1 MVDSETILKIKE
13 FSTDLRQSD
22 SLEALM
28 AYHDV
33 NSLANITQEQAE
45 VFLSK
50 LESGEVRIQ
59 RILT

>member
-1 MVDSETILKIKE
+1 MVNSETILKIKE

-28 AYHDV
+28 AYYDA

-45 VFLSK
+45 GFLSK

>member
-1 MVDSETILKIKE
+1 MVNSETILKIKK

-28 AYHDV
+28 VYYGV

-45 VFLSK
+45 GFLSK

>member
-1 MVDSETILKIKE
+1 MVNSETILKIKE
-13 FSTDLRQSD
+13 FSTDSRQSD

-28 AYHDV
+28 AYYDV

>member
-1 MVDSETILKIKE
+1 MVNSETILKIKE

-28 AYHDV
+28 AYYDV
-33 NSLANITQEQAE
+33 NSLANIPQEQAE
-45 VFLSK
+45 SFLSK

-59 RILT
+59 RIST

>member
-1 MVDSETILKIKE
+1 MVGSETILKIKE
-13 FSTDLRQSD
+13 FSTDLRKSD
-22 SLEALM
+22 FLEALM
-28 AYHDV
+28 VYYGT

-59 RILT
+59 RIST

>member
-1 MVDSETILKIKE
+1 MVNSETILKIKE

-28 AYHDV
+28 AYYDT

-50 LESGEVRIQ
+50 LKSGEVRIQ
-59 RILT
+59 RIST

>member
-1 MVDSETILKIKE
+1 MVDSETILKIKK

-28 AYHDV
+28 VYYGV
-33 NSLANITQEQAE
+33 NSLVNITQEQAE

-59 RILT
+59 RTST

>member
-1 MVDSETILKIKE
+1 MVNSETILKIKE

-28 AYHDV
+28 AYYDA

>member
-1 MVDSETILKIKE
+1 MVNSETILKIKE

-28 AYHDV
+28 AYYGV
-33 NSLANITQEQAE
+33 NSLVNITQEQAE

-50 LESGEVRIQ
+50 LKSGEVRIQ
-59 RILT
+59 RIST